1 MMIYLGTKTKI
12 MKKFRLSVK
21 PNQGWYLSEAMEAD
35 GKLDVGN
42 WAVQLLYNS
51 PWW

>member
-1 MMIYLGTKTKI
+1 MMIYLGIKI
-12 MKKFRLSVK
+12 RIKKFRLSVK
-21 PNQGWYLSEAMEAD
+21 TNQGWYLSEAMEAD

-42 WAVQLLYNS
+42 WAAQLLHNS